1 MQFSVMKCQSDRY
14 LKFKHY
20 TGRKNTLTILILC
33 GLFILVFF
41 IVTSSLK
48 LYYQRKAHT
57 SVSIELLEGTGTDE
71 ATTKMLRKNSEIEK
85 EPKLSKRDQFEMKYS
100 NIDYRVA
107 MTNGLFN
114 DTGRGNCIPT
124 FHKFERLFSVQL
136 PFPP

>member
-1 MQFSVMKCQSDRY
+1 MDRY
-14 LKFKHY
+14 LKFKY
-20 TGRKNTLTILILC
+20 YLGRKNTLTILILC
-33 GLFILVFF
+33 GLFILIFF
-41 IVTSSLK
+41 IITSSLK

-114 DTGRGNCIPT
+114 DTGRCNCIPT

-136 PFPP
+136 PFPQ